1 MPTRSAAQRRVH
13 THATRSHLSPRIG
26 CGARNGGIIFIF
38 HRRVTLRYGVLMS
51 DESLHDARKRGTDHP
66 RRRPPADASSLTGTR
81 AGDSCACTRPVAACI
96 VLRGW
101 SVPAAPFQRRSTAAP
116 NNVRKTRSS
125 SDDLLLLL
133 GRQLLAIQSIVS
145 RSVMVRSASIMEF
158 CGCTTPLYGR
168 CGTAA
173 ELTASDPS
181 LVQLAS
187 S

>member
-1 MPTRSAAQRRVH
+1 MV
-13 THATRSHLSPRIG
+13 
-26 CGARNGGIIFIF
+26 
-38 HRRVTLRYGVLMS
+38 
-51 DESLHDARKRGTDHP
+51 RGTDESPNLHGCAGVTLA
-66 RRRPPADASSLTGTR
+66 RRRLTPAPHAGYTLVTCVRVPVQLRVGLRSVRGSLDG
-81 AGDSCACTRPVAACI
+81 
-96 VLRGW
+96 L
-101 SVPAAPFQRRSTAAP
+101 PFQRRSTAAP

-145 RSVMVRSASIMEF
+145 SIVMVGSGSVIEF

-173 ELTASDPS
+173 ELTADDPS